1 MRDAKSTL
9 EKESLEVDLC
19 NLDERKVHGTT
30 RKHCEKKK
38 FIKKVLMASRME
50 MRKIWSMCNDKK
62 HSIRKKT

>member
-9 EKESLEVDLC
+9 EKGSLEVDLC

-38 FIKKVLMASRME
+38 IHQESINGQQDGNEKNMQCAMIKS
-50 MRKIWSMCNDKK
+50 
-62 HSIRKKT
+62 TQ